1 MSMLGQTSNADDQF
15 SQLSQKVDSLEH
27 ELSYMKLS
35 YALDA
40 LNNAITIFNNKVYTK
55 AIEIQLNI
63 YTGNFDAK
71 LSEAYKKYFDAC
83 INEKQSLNE
92 LIEAKKT
99 FFVVKVYSYQF
110 SELELDTLLANYN
123 VINSVYEE
131 LESSMNLL
139 RITIDA
145 YTKLM

>member
-1 MSMLGQTSNADDQF
+1 MLGQTSNADDQF

-40 LNNAITIFNNKVYTK
+40 LNTDITIFGNQVYAK
-55 AIEIQLNI
+55 EIEIQLNI
-63 YTGNFDAK
+63 YNRNFDAS
-71 LSEAYKKYFDAC
+71 LGEAYKKYFDAC
-83 INEKQSLNE
+83 INKKQSLYE

-99 FFVVKVYSYQF
+99 FFAVKIYTYPY
-110 SELELDTLLANYN
+110 SELELDTLLASYN
-123 VINSVYEE
+123 IINSAYET
-131 LESSMNLL
+131 LECSLNILKT
-139 RITIDA
+139 TIDA

>member
-1 MSMLGQTSNADDQF
+1 MLGQTSNADDQF

-40 LNNAITIFNNKVYTK
+40 LNNDITMFNNKVYTK

-63 YTGNFDAK
+63 YTGNFDAS
-71 LSEAYKKYFDAC
+71 LSEAYQKCFKSF
-83 INEKQSLNE
+83 INHKQSLYE

-99 FFVVKVYSYQF
+99 FFAIKVYTYQY
-110 SELELDTLLANYN
+110 SELELDTLLASYN
-123 VINSVYEE
+123 VINSAYEE

-139 RITIDA
+139 KIAIDA